1 MADKNIIEG
10 IKKAIDSAK
19 ERKFLESMEAAIN
32 LKDVD
37 LSNPKN
43 RINEEVILP
52 KGRGKTIKIAVF
64 GSGELAIKARKSAD
78 LVILSEEIDTLVD
91 DKNKAKQMVIEHDFF
106 IAEAPLMPIIGKRL
120 GIYLGT
126 RGKMPKPI
134 PPNADPGPLIKNL
147 RNTVRLRSKERKT
160 FHVPIGTKTM
170 TVEDIAENLELVI
183 KRLEEKLER
192 GRMNIYSIYVKTTM
206 GPAVKII

>member
-1 MADKNIIEG
+1 LVDQKIVKS
-10 IKKAIDSAK
+10 IKEAIDSSK
-19 ERKFLESMEAAIN
+19 ERKFKESVEVAIN

-37 LSNPKN
+37 LANPKN
-43 RINEEVILP
+43 RINEEIILP
-52 KGRGKTIKIAVF
+52 KGRGKKVLIAVF
-64 GSGELAIKARKSAD
+64 GSGELAVKARESAD

-91 DKNKAKQMVIEHDFF
+91 DKKKAKKMVIDHDFF

-134 PPNADPGPLIKNL
+134 PPQADPVPIINNL

-160 FHVPIGTKTM
+160 FHVPIGMKDM
-170 TVEDIAENLELVI
+170 KPEEIAENLELVI
-183 KRLEEKLER
+183 KRLEERLER
-192 GRMNIYSIYVKTTM
+192 GKMNIDSIYVKTTM
-206 GPAVKII
+206 GPAVRII

>member
-1 MADKNIIEG
+1 MADKKLVES

-19 ERKFLESMEAAIN
+19 ERKFLESVEVAIN

-52 KGRGKTIKIAVF
+52 KGRGKKIKVAVF
-64 GSGELAIKARKSAD
+64 GSGELALKARKAAD
-78 LVILSEEIDTLVD
+78 LVILSEEIDTLVE
-91 DKNKAKQMVIEHDFF
+91 DKKKAKQMVIEHEFF

-134 PPNADPGPLIKNL
+134 PPQADPIPFINNL
-147 RNTVRLRSKERKT
+147 RNTVRVRSKERKT
-160 FHVPIGTKTM
+160 FHVPIGIKTM
-170 TVEDIAENLELVI
+170 KCEDIAENLELII
-183 KRLEEKLER
+183 KRLEERLER
-192 GRMNIYSIYVKTTM
+192 GRMNIDSIYVKTTM
-206 GPAVKII
+206 GPAVRIL

>member
-1 MADKNIIEG
+1 LVDKELVNF

-19 ERKFLESMEAAIN
+19 SRKFLESVEVAIN

-37 LSNPKN
+37 LTNPKN

-52 KGRGKTIKIAVF
+52 KGRGKKVKIAVF
-64 GSGELAIKARKSAD
+64 GSGELALKARSAAD
-78 LVILSEEIDTLVD
+78 LVILSEEIDTIVD
-91 DKNKAKQMVIEHDFF
+91 DKKKAKQMVIDHDFF

-120 GIYLGT
+120 GIFLGT

-134 PPNADPGPLIKNL
+134 PPQADPVPVINNL

-160 FHVPIGTKTM
+160 FHVPVGIKDM
-170 TVEDIAENLELVI
+170 EPEDIAENLEIII
-183 KRLEEKLER
+183 KRLEERLER
-192 GRMNIYSIYVKTTM
+192 GKMNIASMYVKTTM
-206 GPAVKII
+206 GPSVRIL